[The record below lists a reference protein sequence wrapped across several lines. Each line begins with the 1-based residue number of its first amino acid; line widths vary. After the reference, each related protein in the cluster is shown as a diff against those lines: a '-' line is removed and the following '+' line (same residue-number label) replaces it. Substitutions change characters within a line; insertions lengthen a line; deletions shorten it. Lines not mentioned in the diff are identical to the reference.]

1 MHRHRAHQS
10 IHQVDT
16 GIVSVKL
23 CHLVG
28 KSSQVCCRSHSQD
41 SGFWY
46 FERNQLGMGHGKLFQ
61 CLICSSNM
69 VVDWCMQHLRCWH
82 LTEHTSMVMLLN
94 YHLLLLLGPFR
105 PPLSIDY
112 QVDRNRWLSHHSLS
126 SSLLQRLRQ
135 HRSATTL
142 YPTSQRIQCRCTR
155 FHNTNTQPT
164 FVPRGLLRNLLPK
177 LQATVDFQDL
187 LQPKLLR
194 QLRIFVWLRFLTH
207 LEGNNSY

>member
-1 MHRHRAHQS
+1 MLLHQAHRS

-28 KSSQVCCRSHSQD
+28 NSSQVCCRFHNQD

-46 FERNQLGMGHGKLFQ
+46 FEMYRLGMGHGKLFQ

-82 LTEHTSMVMLLN
+82 LTEHTSTVMLLN

-105 PPLSIDY
+105 PPSSIDY
-112 QVDRNRWLSHHSLS
+112 QVDRNRCLSHQSLS
-126 SSLLQRLRQ
+126 PILLQRLRQ

-142 YPTSQRIQCRCTR
+142 WSTQCCCTR

-164 FVPRGLLRNLLPK
+164 FVPRRLLRNLLPK
-177 LQATVDFQDL
+177 LQATV
-187 LQPKLLR
+187 PKLLR